1 VAEVS
6 PTIWVWVG
14 LAALPLVLALCTA
27 FTKSLVVVGAL
38 RTGLGADSFLPWP
51 VVIAVA
57 TVITAVV
64 MAPVGASLA
73 GALELAGGVEGF
85 MAAPV
90 ERGPALVQPLLDFT
104 ARHADGA
111 ELEFFAEL
119 QGVPQ
124 DAPWVVVPAF
134 LVTELTEAL
143 AIAVV
148 ILVPFVLAD
157 LVIGQALTLGGL
169 AAVPQPLVSVPVKLL
184 LFLAVGGWDV
194 VIGGLVKG
202 YT

>member
-1 VAEVS
+1 MAEVS

-27 FTKSLVVVGAL
+27 FTKSMVVVGAL
-38 RTGLGADSFLPWP
+38 RTGLGADAFLPWP
-51 VVIAVA
+51 LVIAVA
-57 TVITAVV
+57 AVITAVV
-64 MAPVGASLA
+64 MAPVG
-73 GALELAGGVEGF
+73 GALVGAFDAVGGIEAAMADPAGQGYSLLE
-85 MAAPV
+85 
-90 ERGPALVQPLLDFT
+90 PLLSFT
-104 ARHADGA
+104 ARHADPA
-111 ELEFFAEL
+111 EIEFFAEL
-119 QGVPQ
+119 QG
-124 DAPWVVVPAF
+124 APLESPWAVVPAF

-157 LVIGQALTLGGL
+157 LVVGQALVLSGL
-169 AAVPQPLVSVPVKLL
+169 SAVPQPLVSVPVKLL

-202 YT
+202 YA

>member
-1 VAEVS
+1 MGDVS

-27 FTKSLVVVGAL
+27 FTKAMVVVGAL
-38 RTGLGADSFLPWP
+38 RTGLGAESFLPWP

-57 TVITAVV
+57 AVIAGVV
-64 MAPVGASLA
+64 MAPVGAALA
-73 GALELAGGVEGF
+73 EAVQSTGGLEAALSDP
-85 MAAPV
+85 MD
-90 ERGPALVQPLLDFT
+90 RGYEVIAPLLEFT
-104 ARHADGA
+104 SRHADPT
-111 ELEFFAEL
+111 EVQFFADL
-119 QGVPQ
+119 QG
-124 DAPWVVVPAF
+124 AAASSPWVVVPAF

-157 LVIGQALTLGGL
+157 LVVGQALLLSGL
-169 AAVPQPLVSVPVKLL
+169 SAVPQPLVSVPVKVL

-202 YT
+202 YV

>member
-1 VAEVS
+1 MAEVS

-27 FTKSLVVVGAL
+27 FTKSMVVVGAL
-38 RTGLGADSFLPWP
+38 RTGLGAESFLPWP
-51 VVIAVA
+51 IVIAVA
-57 TVITAVV
+57 AVITGVV
-64 MAPVGASLA
+64 MAPVG
-73 GALELAGGVEGF
+73 GALAEAVQSIGGLE
-85 MAAPV
+85 AALSDPLD
-90 ERGPALVQPLLDFT
+90 RGYGLVAPLLEFT
-104 ARHADGA
+104 SRHADTT
-111 ELEFFAEL
+111 EVQFFAEL
-119 QGVPQ
+119 QGAAA
-124 DAPWVVVPAF
+124 DSPWVVVPAF

-157 LVIGQALTLGGL
+157 LVVGQALLLSGL
-169 AAVPQPLVSVPVKLL
+169 SAVPQPLVSVPVKLL

-202 YT
+202 YA

>member
-1 VAEVS
+1 MAEVS

-38 RTGLGADSFLPWP
+38 RTGLGAEAFLPWP
-51 VVIAVA
+51 IVLAVA
-57 TVITAVV
+57 SVITGVV
-64 MAPVGASLA
+64 MLPVA
-73 GALELAGGVEGF
+73 GALALGVEAVGGF
-85 MAAPV
+85 EAVLLSPA
-90 ERGPALVQPLLDFT
+90 EHGPALLQPLLEFT
-104 ARHADGA
+104 HRHADPV
-111 ELEFFAEL
+111 ELEFFSEL
-119 QGVPQ
+119 QGRPVQ
-124 DAPWVVVPAF
+124 QGWVSVPAF
-134 LVTELTEAL
+134 LITELTEAL

-157 LVIGQALTLGGL
+157 LVVGQALTLGGL
-169 AAVPQPLVSVPVKLL
+169 ASVPQPLVSVPVKLL

-202 YT
+202 YA